1 MNSKLVG
8 AGIGLALILV
18 LIVIVF
24 SPKNQ
29 AKIGGLSDFRSVR
42 ELISKDNLDEAEK
55 KIAEQADKD
64 PNSAETGRI
73 YFDLAKSYE
82 EKKEIVKARDVYQLI
97 LSKYQN
103 VDNILQIQEKLGALN
118 TEILFSSIIT
128 DTDVLYQVEPGD
140 SLSKIAKRFKTT
152 IELIKASNS
161 LESNTILANS
171 RLKVST
177 ARYKILID
185 KSQNLLTIFSGD
197 EDIVK
202 VYPVSTGKNGSTP
215 AGTFTIINRME
226 DPVWYKEGAIVP
238 AESPENILGSRW
250 LGFSERG
257 YGIHGTVDPDSVG
270 QQATQG
276 CVRMLNADVEELY
289 TIIPV
294 GTQVTVVE

>member
-1 MNSKLVG
+1 MNNKLVG
-8 AGIGLALILV
+8 AGVGLALILI

-29 AKIGGLSDFRSVR
+29 AKIEKLSDPRPAK
-42 ELISKDNLDEAEK
+42 ELITKDNPDEVEK
-55 KIAEQADKD
+55 KIAELAGKD
-64 PNSAETGRI
+64 SNSAETGKI
-73 YFDLAKSYE
+73 YFDLAKAY
-82 EKKEIVKARDVYQLI
+82 EKKGEVVKARDAYQLI
-97 LSKYQN
+97 LSKHQN
-103 VDNILQIQEKLGALN
+103 VDNILQVQERLGALN
-118 TEILFSSIIT
+118 MEILFSPIIT

-140 SLSKIAKRFKTT
+140 NLTKIAKKFKTT

-161 LESNTILANS
+161 LKNNTILAHS

-202 VYPVSTGKNGSTP
+202 VYPVSTGKDGCTP
-215 AGTFTIINRME
+215 VGTFTIVNRME
-226 DPVWYKEGAIVP
+226 DPVWYKEGAMVP

-250 LGFSERG
+250 LGLSEKG
-257 YGIHGTVDPDSVG
+257 YGIHGTVDPGSLG

-289 TIIPV
+289 KIIPV
-294 GTQVTVVE
+294 GTQVTIVE

>member
-1 MNSKLVG
+1 MNNKLIG
-8 AGIGLALILV
+8 IGIGLALILV
-18 LIVIVF
+18 VMVIVLG
-24 SPKNQ
+24 PKDQ
-29 AKIGGLSDFRSVR
+29 AKIDGLSAG
-42 ELISKDNLDEAEK
+42 KDS
-55 KIAEQADKD
+55 
-64 PNSAETGRI
+64 NSAETGKA

-82 EKKEIVKARDVYQLI
+82 KEGEIVKARDAYQMI

-103 VDNILQIQEKLGALN
+103 VDNILQIQEKLGELN
-118 TEILFSSIIT
+118 IEILFSPIIT

-140 SLSKIAKRFKTT
+140 SLTKIAKKFKTT

-197 EDIVK
+197 EDTVK

-215 AGTFTIINRME
+215 VGTFTIINRME

-250 LGFSERG
+250 LGLSEKG

-289 TIIPV
+289 AIIPV
-294 GTQVTVVE
+294 GTQVTTVE

>member
-1 MNSKLVG
+1 LWQFFVIVRKELVVNNKLIG
-8 AGIGLALILV
+8 IGIGLALILV
-18 LIVIVF
+18 VMVIVLG
-24 SPKNQ
+24 PKDQ
-29 AKIGGLSDFRSVR
+29 AKIDGLSAG
-42 ELISKDNLDEAEK
+42 KDS
-55 KIAEQADKD
+55 
-64 PNSAETGRI
+64 NSAETGKA

-82 EKKEIVKARDVYQLI
+82 KEGEIVKARDAYQMI

-103 VDNILQIQEKLGALN
+103 VDNILQIQEKLGELN
-118 TEILFSSIIT
+118 IEILFSPIIT

-140 SLSKIAKRFKTT
+140 SLTKIAKKFKTT

-197 EDIVK
+197 EDTVK

-215 AGTFTIINRME
+215 VGTFTIINRME

-250 LGFSERG
+250 LGLSEKG

-289 TIIPV
+289 AIIPV
-294 GTQVTVVE
+294 GTQVTTVE

>member
-1 MNSKLVG
+1 VNSKLVG

-18 LIVIVF
+18 LIIIVF

-29 AKIGGLSDFRSVR
+29 AKIEGLSDFRSVR
-42 ELISKDNLDEAEK
+42 ELISKDDLDEAEK
-55 KIAEQADKD
+55 KIAELTDKD
-64 PNSAETGRI
+64 PDSAEAGRV

-82 EKKEIVKARDVYQLI
+82 KKEEIVKARDAYQMI

-118 TEILFSSIIT
+118 IEILFSPIIT
-128 DTDVLYQVEPGD
+128 DMDLLYQVEPGD
-140 SLSKIAKRFKTT
+140 SLTKIAKKFKTT

-161 LESNTILANS
+161 LESNTIMANS

-197 EDIVK
+197 EDTVK

-215 AGTFTIINRME
+215 VGTFTIINRME
-226 DPVWYKEGAIVP
+226 DPVWYKEGAMVP

-250 LGFSERG
+250 LGLSEKG
-257 YGIHGTVDPDSVG
+257 YGIHGTIDPDSVG

-276 CVRMLNADVEELY
+276 CVRMFNADVEELY
-289 TIIPV
+289 AIIPV
-294 GTQVTVVE
+294 GTQVTTVE